1 MRTSVIFY
9 DLFLFYDANI
19 VALKR
24 NKDVKLEFEAG
35 MKTED
40 RYTRNI
46 LIENIGQEGQE
57 KLKTAKVLVIG
68 AGGLGSPVLFYLAA
82 AGVGT
87 LGIVDDDTVNISNL
101 QRQILHRTNDI
112 GSDKILSAGEKL
124 SDLNPEVKI
133 VVYNERFTEENAAG
147 LIEGRVAGRFINHA
161 SSVISRPERGEDHI
175 KDLPSGSAGEYDFV
189 VDCCDNYK
197 TKILINDICVAMGK
211 PYSHGA
217 VVAMHGEVMTYV
229 PGAACYRCVFD
240 IPPEDGK
247 LPTSSEIGILGAVAG
262 IVGCIQATETLKYLV
277 GMNDLITNRILIID
291 AKTMNFVSLKVKI
304 NDKCRCR

>member
-1 MRTSVIFY
+1 
-9 DLFLFYDANI
+9 
-19 VALKR
+19 
-24 NKDVKLEFEAG
+24 

-46 LIENIGQEGQE
+46 LIENIGKEGQR
-57 KLKTAKVLVIG
+57 KLKDAKVLVIG
-68 AGGLGSPVLFYLAA
+68 AGGLGSPVLYYLAA

-87 LGIVDDDTVNISNL
+87 LGIVDDDTVNLSNL
-101 QRQILHRTNDI
+101 QRQILHRT
-112 GSDKILSAGEKL
+112 SDVGRCKALSASEKL
-124 SDLNPEVKI
+124 SAINPDVKI
-133 VVYNERFTEENAAG
+133 VVYNERFTEENAAAIIG
-147 LIEGRVAGRFINHA
+147 
-161 SSVISRPERGEDHI
+161 
-175 KDLPSGSAGEYDFV
+175 GSHVGHDAEYDFV

-197 TKILINDICVAMGK
+197 TKLLINDICVKLGK

-217 VVAMHGEVMTYV
+217 VVAMRGEVMTYV